1 MSTKADP
8 TLNFTTVSHS
18 QVEYGDWQT
27 PYALA
32 EQVCE
37 VVRQWI
43 KPDVVIEP
51 NCGKGAFL
59 QAAMQAFPRAE
70 RFWGADICEEYVL
83 TASRL
88 GGENHL
94 TVEREDFF
102 DGKWEHI
109 VAANPSKKILI
120 IGNPP
125 WVTNSELMRRESVNL
140 PQKTNLHDLNGM
152 DAMTGKSNFDI
163 SEWMLIRE
171 AEALQ
176 NKNAVLA
183 MLCKTSTARKVM
195 QFLWK
200 NNVAIT
206 KAEIRHFDAKHFFDV
221 SVDACLFL
229 VDFNQN
235 NRREEGCPVYDS
247 LTGRA
252 PSHVF
257 GIHSGKLVSDI
268 AFIRQYPHLIAKKQN
283 RFCWRSGVKH
293 DCAKIMELTRDEA
306 GRFRNGLRET
316 VDIEP
321 DLLFPMMKSSDLA
334 NSRIDTIARFMIV
347 PQRHIGE
354 ETGKIASLYPKTWAY
369 LQKHLPAFE
378 KRKSAIYR
386 NRPPFSIFGV
396 GDYTFAPWKVAISG
410 LYKNLTFQAIGPHDN
425 KPVVLDDTCYFMP
438 CECEEEA
445 VFLAS
450 LLNSKPAET
459 LLKALIFFD
468 SKRPVTKDVLNQI
481 NIETL
486 AIETCES
493 AAFAALYPAETVQ
506 KNTQME
512 IFD

>member
-8 TLNFTTVSHS
+8 SLDFTVTPHS

-32 EQVCE
+32 EQVCSI
-37 VVRQWI
+37 VSQWI
-43 KPDVVIEP
+43 QPDVVIEP

-59 QAAMQAFPRAE
+59 KAAMQAFPRAE
-70 RFWGADICEEYVL
+70 QFWGADICEEYVQ
-83 TASRL
+83 TASDLSSECRM
-88 GGENHL
+88 
-94 TVEREDFF
+94 TVEHEDFF
-102 DGKWEHI
+102 DGKWENI
-109 VAANPSKKILI
+109 IAANHAKRILVV
-120 IGNPP
+120 GNPP

-140 PQKTNLHDLNGM
+140 PQKTNFHGLSGM
-152 DAMTGKSNFDI
+152 DAITGKSNFDI

-200 NNVAIT
+200 NNIAIA
-206 KAEIRHFDAKHFFDV
+206 KAEIRHFDVKRFFDV

-235 NRREEGCPVYDS
+235 NRREEGCAVFDS
-247 LTGRA
+247 LTVRA

-257 GIHSGKLVSDI
+257 GIHGGKLVSDI
-268 AFIRQYPHLIAKKQN
+268 AFIRQHPHLIVKQQS

-306 GRFRNGLRET
+306 GRFRNGLHET

-321 DLLFPMMKSSDLA
+321 DLLFPMMKSSDVA
-334 NSRIDTIARFMIV
+334 NSRIGTAARYMIV
-347 PQRHIGE
+347 PQRYVGE
-354 ETGKIASLYPKTWAY
+354 ETRKIASLYPKTWEY

-396 GDYTFAPWKVAISG
+396 GDYTFSPWKVAISG

-438 CECEEEA
+438 CDRKEEA
-445 VFLAS
+445 VFLAKV
-450 LLNSKPAET
+450 LNAKPAEK
-459 LLKALIFFD
+459 LLNALIFFD

-481 NIETL
+481 NIGAL
-486 AIETCES
+486 AGEIGES
-493 AAFAALYPAETVQ
+493 AAFIALYPTETVQ
-506 KNTQME
+506 KNIQME